1 VRVLLLVM
9 ATALMSM
16 PAYAQGMTG
25 AGKRGQAEQ
34 AADQQ
39 RKKKNDAAAEKAYQA
54 GLEKIPEA
62 PKADPWGN
70 LRGSE
75 PGKAGGKSK

>member
-1 VRVLLLVM
+1 M
-9 ATALMSM
+9 AAALMSM

-34 AADQQ
+34 KADQQ
-39 RKKKNDAAAEKAYQA
+39 KKKKNDAAAERAYQA

-70 LRGSE
+70 LRGAE
-75 PGKAGGKSK
+75 PGKGAGNSK